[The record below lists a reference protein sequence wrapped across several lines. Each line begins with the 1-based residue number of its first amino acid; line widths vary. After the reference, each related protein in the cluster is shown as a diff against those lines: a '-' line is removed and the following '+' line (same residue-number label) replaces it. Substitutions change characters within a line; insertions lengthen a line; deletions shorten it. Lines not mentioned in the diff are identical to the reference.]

1 MAINSK
7 HPDYDAKANSW
18 KIMDDTTQGEEV
30 IKDASFAYLPAT
42 GGQVEDGALTQGPKD
57 VGWLAYQSYKHRA
70 RFPELV
76 KSAIDTLGGVMVKEP
91 AVIELPA
98 RMEGLRENATRNHES
113 LQSLLL
119 EIYENMLQY
128 GRFGLLADFP
138 QLQLAG
144 MEQDLPHIVQ
154 FAAQAITNW
163 DDERLEEF
171 GLDLLSMVITNETMQ
186 TRGSSGAGQFEWMQ
200 EERWRVMY
208 LEVENPEGEMS
219 SANPL
224 VYKTYV
230 EVDGVQEESVTP
242 LYRGVP
248 SKEIPWTFINEKNLK
263 ACPGGI
269 PLLALARLAIA
280 TYGESADYYNTLHQ
294 IGGDTLVI
302 IGDELTADG
311 DVKDSTTSTRT
322 GTGSKIH
329 VDEGG
334 DAKFIGIESKGLGEQ
349 CKSYQNSLDAGREQ
363 GARLLEPRKGQAESG
378 EALRTRVESA
388 TATLAQIALTG
399 AAGLEDI
406 LKKIAVWIG
415 ANPDEVKVTPNM
427 DFIQQQTEP
436 REASDMMDAKA
447 KGLGISDE
455 SVHEWMQDRN
465 FVTTTFEQ
473 EKERM
478 KSDKPLPVEPTS
490 DVPAV
495 VKPEEAKEEE

>member
-1 MAINSK
+1 MATNSK
-7 HPDYDAKANSW
+7 HPDYDAKTNAW
-18 KIMDDTTQGEEV
+18 KIMDDSGEGEET
-30 IKDASFAYLPAT
+30 IKEATFAYLPAT
-42 GGQVEDGALTQGPKD
+42 SGQIEDGARTQNTTD
-57 VGWLAYQSYKHRA
+57 VGWLAYQAYLQRA

-76 KSAIDTLGGVMVKEP
+76 KSAVDTLGGVLVKEP

-98 RMEGLRENATRNHES
+98 RMEGLRKDATRNHES
-113 LQSLLL
+113 LQTLLL
-119 EIYENMLQY
+119 AIFENMLQY
-128 GRFGLLADFP
+128 GRLGLLADFP
-138 QLQLAG
+138 QIQISGL
-144 MEQDLPHIVQ
+144 ERDLPHIVQ
-154 FAAQAITNW
+154 YDAQSITNW

-171 GLDLLSMVITNETMQ
+171 GLDLLSLVITNETLQ
-186 TRGSSGAGQFEWMQ
+186 VRGFGGVGQFEWIQ

-208 LEVENPEGEMS
+208 LETLDPEVDLS
-219 SANPL
+219 AANPL

-230 EVDGVQEESVTP
+230 EIDGEKSPPVMPT
-242 LYRGVP
+242 YRGVP
-248 SKEIPWTFINEKNLK
+248 MKEIPWTFINEKNLK

-280 TYGESADYYNTLHQ
+280 TYCESADYYNTLHQ

-311 DVKDSTTSTRT
+311 DVKDSTQSTRT
-322 GTGSKIH
+322 GPGSKIH

-334 DAKFIGIESKGLGEQ
+334 DAKFIGIESKGLPEQ
-349 CKSYQNSLDAGREQ
+349 RQSYQASLDAGREQ

-388 TATLAQIALTG
+388 TATMAQIAFIGT
-399 AAGLEDI
+399 AGLEDI

-415 ANPDEVKVTPNM
+415 ANPDEVKVIPNM

-436 REASDMMDAKA
+436 REASDLMEAKT

-455 SVHEWMQDRN
+455 SIHEWMQDRN

-478 KSDKPLPVEPTS
+478 KSDKPLPVEPTP

-495 VKPEEAKEEE
+495 DKTEDEEE